1 MELNTELV
9 LRPKIETSGNQ
20 EKYKFMYILKEELEC
35 YRGWQGRY
43 IYHNIRLKTRWAMVC
58 YSRMSPILNT
68 CIIHV

>member
-35 YRGWQGRY
+35 YRG
-43 IYHNIRLKTRWAMVC
+43 
-58 YSRMSPILNT
+58 
-68 CIIHV
+68 